1 MKMYESGMHNYVGSS
16 SVSAGDMK
24 YQHWLEMNNSVNMTG
39 Q

>member
-24 YQHWLEMNNSVNMTG
+24 YQHRLEMNNSANMRG